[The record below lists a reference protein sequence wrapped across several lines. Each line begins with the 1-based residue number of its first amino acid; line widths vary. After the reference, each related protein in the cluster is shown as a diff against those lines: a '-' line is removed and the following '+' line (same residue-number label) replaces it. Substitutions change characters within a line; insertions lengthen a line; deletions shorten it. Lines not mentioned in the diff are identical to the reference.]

1 MFHDMIVDMESNKRF
16 SLIVTE
22 LVLRGRKLN
31 ISLGFSFKNFYER
44 TILISVNNSTVSSD
58 NPLRFRKNLL

>member
-44 TILISVNNSTVSSD
+44 TILISVNNTTVSSD

>member
-44 TILISVNNSTVSSD
+44 TILISVNNTTVSSD
-58 NPLRFRKNLL
+58 NPLRFRKKLL

>member
-44 TILISVNNSTVSSD
+44 TILISVNNTTVSSD
-58 NPLRFRKNLL
+58 NPLRIRKNLL

>member
-1 MFHDMIVDMESNKRF
+1 MIVDMESNKRF

-44 TILISVNNSTVSSD
+44 TILISVNNTTVSSD

>member
-1 MFHDMIVDMESNKRF
+1 MFHDMIVYMESNKRF

-44 TILISVNNSTVSSD
+44 TILISVNNTTVSSD

>member
-22 LVLRGRKLN
+22 MVLRGRKLN
-31 ISLGFSFKNFYER
+31 ISLGFSFKNFY
-44 TILISVNNSTVSSD
+44 
-58 NPLRFRKNLL
+58 